1 MGKKRESAAPAS
13 RASPTGAGEHAPTPL
28 RTSPQARLPSRVA
41 YCARRTGPSLLALAK
56 SSGVPARVRRAHA
69 LLPAPSALYRAAPG
83 EEEIDLS
90 LPELFATRPFNWPRP
105 GRQCCC
111 RAARPRLRELSGAV
125 RAASRPGRPACRYEV
140 QCAQPPVGGE
150 WGGVAA
156 RLRQGCRV
164 SSEPAPHVP
173 RAWKP
178 RPQEITPQESGQ
190 KPRPYGLRT
199 ASFRVRLRSLK
210 GIPSR
215 VNRTARGWGRALER
229 PHFRI
234 IKHCS

>member
-1 MGKKRESAAPAS
+1 MGKKRASAAHAN
-13 RASPTGAGEHAPTPL
+13 RASPTGARSTHRPRSGPAP
-28 RTSPQARLPSRVA
+28 
-41 YCARRTGPSLLALAK
+41 RRGCPAGSLTVRAGRGPSQLVLAK
-56 SSGVPARVRRAHA
+56 SSGLPARVCRAHA

-105 GRQCCC
+105 GRQCRR

-150 WGGVAA
+150 WGGRGAPPA
-156 RLRQGCRV
+156 GCRV
-164 SSEPAPHVP
+164 SSEPAPRVP
-173 RAWKP
+173 RAWRPRSREIAPHESRPKP
-178 RPQEITPQESGQ
+178 RPH
-190 KPRPYGLRT
+190 GLRT

-210 GIPSR
+210 EGILSR
-215 VNRTARGWGRALER
+215 ANRIARDGGGPWNGHTLG
-229 PHFRI
+229 
-234 IKHCS
+234 